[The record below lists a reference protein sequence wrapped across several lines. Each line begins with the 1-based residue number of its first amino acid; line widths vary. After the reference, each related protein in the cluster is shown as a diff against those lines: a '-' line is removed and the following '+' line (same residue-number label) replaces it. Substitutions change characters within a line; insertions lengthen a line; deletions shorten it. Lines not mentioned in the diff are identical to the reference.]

1 MKVALYARVSTESQQ
16 ARGTIGSQLAVL
28 RERVGAEGESEVVAE
43 FCDDGHSGARLDRP
57 GLDALRDAAEA
68 GLIERVWC
76 LSADRL
82 ARVYAYQVIVLDELA
97 RHGVS
102 VRFTDTPPLDDDPQ
116 ARLLTQVQGVIA
128 EYERAKIAERYRRG
142 KLFRSRAGEVL
153 AWRVPYGYRRQPR
166 DAHGPARLVVF
177 EPEAAVVRRIFHD
190 AAVGGHSLREII
202 RRLAADQIPPPTG
215 HGQLW
220 RPSTLS
226 NLLRNEAYIGR
237 IYVNRTEAVPDPR
250 PGKRSRQVPRPRED
264 WIAIAVPAII
274 DEPTFEAAHRA
285 GRDNS
290 QWSPR
295 RAEPGQWLLRG
306 LVKCGVC
313 RVGVNCHKRR
323 GRDGAW
329 NRYYHCRNHDPIKA
343 GGDDRRCPERNIRSD
358 ALDDFV
364 FDQVRAALLRP
375 DVLTAGEQAL
385 AVRTP
390 SPDDE
395 LLAAELARLD
405 RKIDA
410 TDAERRRLIDAYQ
423 AGLLE
428 LPDLHRRA
436 ADIQQ
441 RRRDLEQRRDALTAQ
456 RQQLTRDNQLRH
468 RVRHFASRVLAVI
481 DTLDFDQKQTLLRL
495 VVEEVHVTGWHVQIR
510 LRIPLDDN
518 PDGPPRPPS
527 PDRPGPMSTEDRLRS
542 LGSPPLDLPAPT
554 TGPTTH
560 RTADPGP
567 GAADGPRESRAGA
580 TDGSRASWSDS
591 AIRLPPRPSGRSSR
605 PRVSIRRHDGP
616 GRPGDSSCPRRPT
629 RSSRSTS
636 PTSTPSSC
644 AASTSCS

>member
-1 MKVALYARVSTESQQ
+1 MRVALYARVSTESQQ

-28 RERVGAEGESEVVAE
+28 RERVGAEGEEVVAE

-102 VRFTDTPPLDDDPQ
+102 VRFTDAPPLDDDPQ
-116 ARLLTQVQGVIA
+116 AKLLTQLQGVIA

-190 AAVGGHSLREII
+190 AAAGGYSLREII
-202 RRLAADQIPPPTG
+202 RRLAADAVPPPAG
-215 HGQLW
+215 RGRLW

-226 NLLRNEAYIGR
+226 KLLRNEAYIGR
-237 IYVNRTEAVPDPR
+237 VYVNRTEAVPDPR

-264 WIAIAVPAII
+264 WIAIAVPTIV
-274 DEPTFEAAHRA
+274 DEQIFEAAGRA

-295 RAEPGQWLLRG
+295 RAEPGQWPLRG
-306 LVKCGVC
+306 LVKCGIC
-313 RVGVNCHKRR
+313 QVGVNCHKRR

-358 ALDDFV
+358 ALDTFV

-390 SPDDE
+390 TPDDE

-405 RKIDA
+405 RKLD
-410 TDAERRRLIDAYQ
+410 TVDAERRRLIDAYQ
-423 AGLLE
+423 AGLVE
-428 LPDLHRRA
+428 LPDLQRRA
-436 ADIQQ
+436 TQVEH
-441 RRRDLEQRRDALTAQ
+441 RRRDLEQRRDALTTQ
-456 RQQLTRDNQLRH
+456 RQQLTRDNQLRR
-468 RVRHFASRVLAVI
+468 RVRDFATRVLDVI
-481 DTLDFDQKQTLLRL
+481 DTLDFDQKQALL
-495 VVEEVHVTGWHVQIR
+495 
-510 LRIPLDDN
+510 
-518 PDGPPRPPS
+518 PS
-527 PDRPGPMSTEDRLRS
+527 SSKKSTS
-542 LGSPPLDLPAPT
+542 PAGTSKSGYGSPST
-554 TGPTTH
+554 TTPTTH
-560 RTADPGP
+560 PDSPTPTQVPTGPAPRCQPKTVCVHLVATRRRCQCRMVPAVTRRWRCRPLGSHRMRAANTARSAQSRRGLGLARRRTA
-567 GAADGPRESRAGA
+567 
-580 TDGSRASWSDS
+580 T
-591 AIRLPPRPSGRSSR
+591 
-605 PRVSIRRHDGP
+605 
-616 GRPGDSSCPRRPT
+616 SC
-629 RSSRSTS
+629 RSTS
-636 PTSTPSSC
+636 S
-644 AASTSCS
+644 STSLEEEISLGEADWHR

>member
-1 MKVALYARVSTESQQ
+1 M
-16 ARGTIGSQLAVL
+16 
-28 RERVGAEGESEVVAE
+28 
-43 FCDDGHSGARLDRP
+43 
-57 GLDALRDAAEA
+57 
-68 GLIERVWC
+68 
-76 LSADRL
+76 
-82 ARVYAYQVIVLDELA
+82 
-97 RHGVS
+97 
-102 VRFTDTPPLDDDPQ
+102 
-116 ARLLTQVQGVIA
+116 
-128 EYERAKIAERYRRG
+128 
-142 KLFRSRAGEVL
+142 
-153 AWRVPYGYRRQPR
+153 
-166 DAHGPARLVVF
+166 
-177 EPEAAVVRRIFHD
+177 
-190 AAVGGHSLREII
+190 
-202 RRLAADQIPPPTG
+202 PPPTG
-215 HGQLW
+215 RGRLW

-264 WIAIAVPAII
+264 WIAIAVPAIV
-274 DEPTFEAAHRA
+274 DEQIFEAAGRA

-306 LVKCGVC
+306 LVKCGIC
-313 RVGVNCHKRR
+313 QVGVNCHKRR

-358 ALDDFV
+358 ALDTFV

-390 SPDDE
+390 TPDDE

-405 RKIDA
+405 RKLD
-410 TDAERRRLIDAYQ
+410 TVDAERRRLIDAYQ
-423 AGLLE
+423 AGLVE
-428 LPDLHRRA
+428 LPDLQRRA
-436 ADIQQ
+436 TEVEH

-468 RVRHFASRVLAVI
+468 RVRDFASRVLAVI

-518 PDGPPRPPS
+518 PDGPPRQPNPDPG

-542 LGSPPLDLPAPT
+542 LGSHEAAMPAQDVFGVT
-554 TGPTTH
+554 RRCQRSARGNRRTRAANTARSTQSMRGLGLARR
-560 RTADPGP
+560 RTAT
-567 GAADGPRESRAGA
+567 SC
-580 TDGSRASWSDS
+580 
-591 AIRLPPRPSGRSSR
+591 RS
-605 PRVSIRRHDGP
+605 
-616 GRPGDSSCPRRPT
+616 T
-629 RSSRSTS
+629 RSSTSLVEEARPISRTS
-636 PTSTPSSC
+636 PSTC
-644 AASTSCS
+644 QKIK